1 MTQYHQNSRRPP
13 RRNNNNRNHHSA
25 PRVSNWLDEHQR
37 EDDRIAPSGVSA
49 STHRLQQWALS
60 TAGMIQQPTKRAK
73 SRALE
78 EEIRDRIQR
87 RYEGPRNHRPAIS
100 ESDDISMDQNAI
112 IDLTGDDTSAS
123 VLTSTMTKKRPRS
136 PSPGTANPLNN
147 INYAQSIKRRRS
159 RSPSP
164 IRSINPALHA
174 QVRQEYTLDDDF
186 DYDYA
191 QSSEWSFPSIDEE
204 DEEMK

>member
-123 VLTSTMTKKRPRS
+123 VLTSTTTKKRPRS
-136 PSPGTANPLNN
+136 HLQEQPIHST
-147 INYAQSIKRRRS
+147 ISIVRSHSSAVVQGRRLRSDLSILLFMRRRVKTT
-159 RSPSP
+159 
-164 IRSINPALHA
+164 H
-174 QVRQEYTLDDDF
+174 
-186 DYDYA
+186 
-191 QSSEWSFPSIDEE
+191 
-204 DEEMK
+204 